1 MNPILVALDVDTT
14 AQALAAAHTVRGH
27 VGGLKI
33 GKQLFTSE
41 GPTLVRELAAR
52 GDRVF
57 LDLKYHDIPNTVAGA
72 VRAATALGVWMVNVH
87 ASGGLKMMQAARQ
100 AAEEAAGHQDQRPLV
115 IAVTVLTSMDD
126 EALASVGVSRSLAE
140 QVGALAAMAQ
150 DAGLDGVVASPQEI
164 GVIRARCGASL
175 SDRHTWHPQRP
186 SHRRRR
192 SGAHV
197 VGRRGHGRRR
207 ELSGDWATDS
217 TSVGP
222 WKGRG
227 GDQTLIADCRLTI
240 ATNKT
245 GRAEGKPE
253 CHRRSSVQAS
263 IYFAVITKCPRRF
276 CDQHDSASS
285 VQKGVSLPLLIVR
298 MRSALMPRLTR

>member
-100 AAEEAAGHQDQRPLV
+100 AAEQAAGHQGQRPLV
-115 IAVTVLTSMDD
+115 IAVTVLTSLD
-126 EALASVGVSRSLAE
+126 EAALASVGVSRSVAE

-150 DAGLDGVVASPQEI
+150 DAGLDGVVASPHEI
-164 GVIRARCGASL
+164 GVIRARCGA
-175 SDRHTWHPQRP
+175 TFQIVTPGI
-186 SHRRRR
+186 R
-192 SGAHV
+192 SGPAIAGDDQARTLSAAEAMTAGATYLV
-197 VGRRGHGRRR
+197 IGRPILRASDPARAA
-207 ELSGDWATDS
+207 EE
-217 TSVGP
+217 
-222 WKGRG
+222 
-227 GDQTLIADCRLTI
+227 IAASLL
-240 ATNKT
+240 K
-245 GRAEGKPE
+245 AEG
-253 CHRRSSVQAS
+253 
-263 IYFAVITKCPRRF
+263 
-276 CDQHDSASS
+276 
-285 VQKGVSLPLLIVR
+285 
-298 MRSALMPRLTR
+298 